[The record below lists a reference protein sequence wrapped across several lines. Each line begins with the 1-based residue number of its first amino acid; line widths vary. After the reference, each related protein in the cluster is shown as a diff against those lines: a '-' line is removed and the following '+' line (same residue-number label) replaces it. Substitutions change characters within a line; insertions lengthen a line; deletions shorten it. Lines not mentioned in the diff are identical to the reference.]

1 MLDNREENLNLFNQL
16 LNETTKSIKK
26 VPNDYHTRI
35 NKLIT
40 NCIKEIENGDYVYKA
55 HYKNSNNVI
64 VELDISRHAL
74 ERFKIRLNRVY
85 NCNIQ
90 HLSNVKL
97 EQLMCLM
104 VNSSVKE
111 NLNKCK
117 TLSNRKK
124 KYFLNNGNHFSIY
137 LKYGCFRFVVSE
149 KKIITVE
156 LRGYY
161 FNKN

>member
-16 LNETTKSIKK
+16 LNETTKPIKK

-35 NKLIT
+35 NKLIASS
-40 NCIKEIENGDYVYKA
+40 IKEIEDNEYLYKA
-55 HYKNSNNVI
+55 YYKNSNDVI
-64 VELDISRHAL
+64 VKLDISRHAL
-74 ERFKIRLNRVY
+74 ERFKIRLNRIY
-85 NCNIQ
+85 NGNIQ

-117 TLSNRKK
+117 TLSNRKRNI
-124 KYFLNNGNHFSIY
+124 FLNNGNHFSVY
-137 LKYGCFRFVVSE
+137 LKYGCFRFIVSE